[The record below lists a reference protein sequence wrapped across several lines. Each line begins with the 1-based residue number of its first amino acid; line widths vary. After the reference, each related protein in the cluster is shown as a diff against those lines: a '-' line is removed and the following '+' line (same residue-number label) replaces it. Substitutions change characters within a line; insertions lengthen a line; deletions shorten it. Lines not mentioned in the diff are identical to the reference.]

1 MKKYI
6 STFLVAVLCLGL
18 SVSAGATNTATNSQ
32 GLTEDNIKHVETIF
46 QNKALIVDEN
56 GTDVTNTFIE
66 ENRDRYQ
73 AGDYNAILDC
83 LIDQNLAIEEQ
94 VPVSLPETR
103 LVVNGAVNSSRI
115 TRYFDSPLTG
125 TTTKE
130 WITFYFTGHYRV
142 NDYSNTI
149 DSGVKV
155 DGVNCVVLRLL
166 LGRSVTIIKKSH
178 LRSNTRLE
186 FSHLHMLSP
195 TSKTAP
201 QHFLKHYHKMG
212 MYRRRFIWKHLLQY
226 LILPS

>member
-155 DGVNCVVLRLL
+155 DGVTTAKSSSSLTKLCGITSSSWKISNNN
-166 LGRSVTIIKKSH
+166 KKITFTVKYSA
-178 LRSNTRLE
+178 RIFT
-186 FSHLHMLSP
+186 SP
-195 TSKTAP
+195 HVIADKQDGTTTFSKT
-201 QHFLKHYHKMG
+201 L
-212 MYRRRFIWKHLLQY
+212 
-226 LILPS
+226 S